1 MRAAPRF
8 GGIANATPGLIVI
21 ITRDYQRR

>member
-1 MRAAPRF
+1 RF